1 MKKFVIILVL
11 KKRQHDGTYYVEY
24 VPDNEYDD
32 EVKKCDT
39 VSANQVE
46 DLIYLEQVTV
56 ELYNILE
63 DKFGTEFTDQYE
75 L

>member
-1 MKKFVIILVL
+1 MKKFTIILVF

-24 VPDNEYDD
+24 APDNEYDD
-32 EVKKCDT
+32 DVKKCDT
-39 VSANQVE
+39 VIANQVE

-56 ELYNILE
+56 ELYTILE
-63 DKFGTEFTDQYE
+63 DKFGTEFTSKYM

>member
-1 MKKFVIILVL
+1 MKKFTIILVF

-24 VPDNEYDD
+24 APDNEYDD
-32 EVKKCDT
+32 DVKKCDT
-39 VSANQVE
+39 VIANQVE

-56 ELYNILE
+56 ELYTILE
-63 DKFGTEFTDQYE
+63 DKFGTEFTSKYI